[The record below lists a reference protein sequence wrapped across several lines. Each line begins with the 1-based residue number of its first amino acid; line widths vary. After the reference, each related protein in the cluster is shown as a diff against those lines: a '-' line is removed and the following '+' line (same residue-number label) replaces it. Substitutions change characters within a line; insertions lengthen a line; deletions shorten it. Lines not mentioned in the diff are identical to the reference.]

1 LQKSNFEESSMS
13 QFSLAIQKS
22 LFKVALT
29 FSLIIVTSFCSLF
42 LLFQQPSYA
51 LSTPPRHLTP
61 QEKIDRAYEYSEATG
76 LLEEDKQA
84 SKNANELFDYGE
96 KANEKTVVS
105 SQNENSDS
113 NLIEKA
119 QEAIG
124 KVIGK

>member
-1 LQKSNFEESSMS
+1 MS
-13 QFSLAIQKS
+13 QFSAAIQKG

-29 FSLIIVTSFCSLF
+29 FSLIFLTSFCSLF
-42 LLFQQPSYA
+42 IFFQQPSYA
-51 LSTPPRHLTP
+51 LSTPPRHLSS

-105 SQNENSDS
+105 SQKENSDS
-113 NLIEKA
+113 NLIDQA

-124 KVIGK
+124 KAIGK